1 MHNSTILPANSPA
14 RFWRMRRR
22 VLARFGGG
30 VAVAVLASLG
40 AMPSPGPG
48 VRSELAAAAAAA
60 GRLPV
65 SATHDG
71 IRQELLIPFSDHV
84 ATVDPAGFPV
94 SVVVTLHGLDR
105 TTCLDAIATA
115 RRLEGEVV
123 VELLDYA
130 APADCRDDNDMTWRF
145 MP

>member
-1 MHNSTILPANSPA
+1 MWRRSIRRAF
-14 RFWRMRRR
+14 RF
-22 VLARFGGG
+22 
-30 VAVAVLASLG
+30 
-40 AMPSPGPG
+40 
-48 VRSELAAAAAAA
+48 RSSS
-60 GRLPV
+60 RCN
-65 SATHDG
+65 
-71 IRQELLIPFSDHV
+71 
-84 ATVDPAGFPV
+84 
-94 SVVVTLHGLDR
+94 GLDR